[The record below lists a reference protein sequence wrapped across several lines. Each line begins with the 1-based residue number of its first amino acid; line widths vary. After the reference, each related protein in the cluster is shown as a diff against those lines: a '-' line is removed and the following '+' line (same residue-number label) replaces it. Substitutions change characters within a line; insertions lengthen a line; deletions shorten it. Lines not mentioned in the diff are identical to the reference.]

1 MSYKNEK
8 LEEFEKYIVGKKVAI
23 IGIGV
28 SNMPLLDYFQN
39 LGAKVSVFDSKEYD
53 KIDKQI
59 IDKISNYC
67 MGMSFGKDYLSKLQ
81 GFDIIFRS
89 PSCRPDTK
97 ELVDEVSRGALVT
110 SEIEML
116 MKLTPATVIG
126 VTGSD
131 GKTTT
136 TSLIYEIIKE
146 KGYKCYLGGNIGIP
160 LFTKVKEMEPQDI
173 VVLELSS
180 FQLMDMDI
188 SPNISVVTNV
198 SPNHLDIH
206 KCYEEYIES
215 KANILNYQK
224 ENNILVLNYDNEITR
239 DFAKRAKGKVKFF
252 SSKEKLE
259 NGIIYNDGMIKSCE
273 DGIRRHIINTKNLHL
288 RGIHNYE
295 NICAAISATASLVD
309 IETQIKA
316 ISNFKGVEHRIE
328 FIREIDGVKWY
339 NDSIGTSPTRTIAGL
354 NSFDEKI
361 VLIAGGYD
369 KHLDYMPIAKP
380 IVDHVSTLIL
390 MGATA
395 KKIYT
400 AVSSELEAE
409 NKTMEIY
416 QCETL
421 EQTVDM
427 AYKIAKKGEVVLF
440 SPASASFDMFKNFAE
455 RGNKFK
461 ELVNNI

>member
-8 LEEFEKYIVGKKVAI
+8 LEEFEKYIAGKKVAI
-23 IGIGV
+23 IGMGV
-28 SNMPLLDYFQN
+28 SNIPLLDYFQN
-39 LGAKVSVFDSKEYD
+39 LGAKVSVFDNKEYD
-53 KIDKQI
+53 KIDTQVI
-59 IDKISNYC
+59 NKISSYC
-67 MGMSFGKDYLSKLQ
+67 MGMSFGKDYLSKLK

-97 ELVDEVSRGALVT
+97 ELVEESQRGALVT

-146 KGYKCYLGGNIGIP
+146 KGYKCFLGGNIGIP
-160 LFTKVKEMEPQDI
+160 LFTKVKEMKPEDV

-206 KCYEEYIES
+206 KCYEEYIEA
-215 KANILNYQK
+215 KASILNHQK

-427 AYKIAKKGEVVLF
+427 AYKLAKKGEVVLF